1 MLNSVGIRDGM
12 MFMQCLVEDGECVV
26 YDIGYRLTGSLEYIL
41 QEEIY
46 GYNPLTLMIQYALT
60 GKTLVKTNTS
70 ELTPF
75 WKKYACNV
83 SFLIKPG
90 TIGEIHGL
98 DKIKRNPKVIDAVLS
113 HVEGDNLPES
123 VIGTLRQIV
132 LRVFAVADTKEELA
146 DLMDEIYNCLEV
158 RSTQGEN
165 LLLEGLDTREIDA
178 LLI

>member
-1 MLNSVGIRDGM
+1 M
-12 MFMQCLVEDGECVV
+12 
-26 YDIGYRLTGSLEYIL
+26 
-41 QEEIY
+41 
-46 GYNPLTLMIQYALT
+46 
-60 GKTLVKTNTS
+60 
-70 ELTPF
+70 
-75 WKKYACNV
+75 
-83 SFLIKPG
+83 
-90 TIGEIHGL
+90 
-98 DKIKRNPKVIDAVLS
+98 LS